1 MITKHKKLG
10 QLIKFHH
17 VYLIMKSKQFQMNY
31 IHAVLV
37 KKMQIIIDKNYERTS
52 ESLLICE
59 FYILIRKNFKG
70 NKFMQADIRYRSYF
84 LLLG

>member
-1 MITKHKKLG
+1 M
-10 QLIKFHH
+10 
-17 VYLIMKSKQFQMNY
+17 YLIMKSKQFQMNY

-59 FYILIRKNFKG
+59 FYILIRKFFKG

>member
-1 MITKHKKLG
+1 
-10 QLIKFHH
+10 
-17 VYLIMKSKQFQMNY
+17 MKSKQFQMNY

-59 FYILIRKNFKG
+59 FYILIRKIFKG